1 MAPEGRIIFIP
12 LLLLAVL
19 FSAGWIWSD
28 QSWLKWITPALWLLA
43 LFSLQFFRDPLR
55 QLPGDPLAFVSPADG
70 RVVALENID
79 HDEHIG
85 GPALRISIFLSVF
98 NVHVQ
103 RVPFAAQVDSS
114 SYHKGRFLAAF
125 NQQASHENEH
135 AATYFRSGDKR
146 FIVRQIAGLLARR
159 ILTYME
165 AGSTVARGDRLGYIR
180 FGSRV
185 DVVLPSSFKLSI
197 EIGDS
202 VKGGETVIGYFGS

>member
-1 MAPEGRIIFIP
+1 MAPEGRIILIP

-43 LFSLQFFRDPLR
+43 LFSIQFFRDPPR
-55 QLPGDPLAFVSPADG
+55 QLPEDPLAFVSPADG

-85 GPALRISIFLSVF
+85 GRALRISIFLSVF

-103 RVPFAAQVDSS
+103 RVPIAAHVDSS
-114 SYHKGRFLAAF
+114 SYHTGRFLAAF
-125 NQQASHENEH
+125 NHQASQDNEH
-135 AATYFRSGDKR
+135 ADTYFRSGEKR
-146 FIVRQIAGLLARR
+146 FIVRQIAGAVARR

-165 AGSTVARGDRLGYIR
+165 PGSAVARGDRLGYIR

-185 DVVLPSSFKLSI
+185 DVILPSSFELSI